1 MKYEIRVIRSHRKSI
16 SLEIRPDLQIWV
28 RAPYS
33 MPDREIGRFVSEK
46 ADWIEK
52 HLAKA
57 ARRRKEQE
65 DRSGEPAL
73 TAQELHAL
81 AKEALKV
88 IPERVRHF
96 APVVGVDYGRITIRC
111 QKTRWGS
118 CSGKGNLN
126 FNCLLMKAP
135 PEVVDYVV
143 VHELCHRKEMNHSP
157 RFWAEVERVL
167 PEYREA
173 RKWLKEEGSLLIGSL
188 WGDDAGEK

>member
-1 MKYEIRVIRSHRKSI
+1 MKYEIQVIRSHRKSI
-16 SLEIRPDLQIWV
+16 VLEIRPDLQIWV

-33 MPDREIGRFVSEK
+33 MPDREIRRFVSEK

-52 HLAKA
+52 HLEKA
-57 ARRRKEQE
+57 AKRKKEQE

-73 TAQELHAL
+73 TAQELQAL
-81 AKEALKV
+81 AEEALKV

-135 PEVVDYVV
+135 PEAVDYVV

-173 RKWLKEEGSLLIGSL
+173 RQWLKEEGSLLIGSL
-188 WGDDAGEK
+188 WEE